1 MRALAVPLFLAPVAV
16 ALLVGWLA
24 PRAADA
30 PASATPR
37 GPERI
42 GPPDGAADPSAALE
56 DLAGYIVEDAPADPV
71 QVSQAEPVL
80 TGEPVVAPAPPL
92 EPPPPPPPP
101 PDVGLVFRKQVT
113 GVLGEPGGRLAV
125 MLVDATS
132 GGARRM
138 RVGDRFEGRWTLIS
152 LTRDAAVL
160 SDGARLRRIPF
171 FGGPVTS
178 EGVSGE

>member
-1 MRALAVPLFLAPVAV
+1 MRALAIPLFLAPVAV
-16 ALLVGWLA
+16 AVLIGWLA
-24 PRAADA
+24 PRAADT
-30 PASATPR
+30 PVSATPR
-37 GPERI
+37 GPDRI
-42 GPPDGAADPSAALE
+42 GPPEDAGDPSAALE
-56 DLAGYIVEDAPADPV
+56 DLAGYIVEDAPTDPV
-71 QVSQAEPVL
+71 QISQAEPML
-80 TGEPVVAPAPPL
+80 TGDPVVAPPPPP

-101 PDVGLVFRKQVT
+101 PDVGLVFRGQVT

-132 GGARRM
+132 GGVRRM

-171 FGGPVTS
+171 FGGPVTIG
-178 EGVSGE
+178 GVNGE